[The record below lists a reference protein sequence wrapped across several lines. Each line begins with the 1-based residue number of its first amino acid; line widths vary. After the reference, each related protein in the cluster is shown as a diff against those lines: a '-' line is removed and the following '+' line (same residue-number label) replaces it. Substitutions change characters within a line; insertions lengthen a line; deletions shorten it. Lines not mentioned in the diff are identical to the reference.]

1 VHHVTA
7 CVDLLT
13 QLSVDGFYALDLA
26 AMTTWPSAPAGMRQ
40 HSATSSIRS
49 APRASSRSRPRS
61 TGHVETAGAAS
72 TNAAHAAD
80 AMPDDQFVED
90 PNVLS
95 TLATA
100 EFYLDRY
107 PEANGHV
114 ERALTVARASG
125 RGQYVPLLHWSGVIR
140 DATGS
145 WPRPQPGSRP
155 ARRRD
160 RAPRPTTS
168 SAN

>member
-1 VHHVTA
+1 VA
-7 CVDLLT
+7 ERARWDAAALGD
-13 QLSVDGFYALDLA
+13 QLHQIRTTGLVALAAALD
-26 AMTTWPSAPAGMRQ
+26 
-40 HSATSSIRS
+40 
-49 APRASSRSRPRS
+49 
-61 TGHVETAGAAS
+61 GHVETAGAAS